1 MSADRIGPP
10 PQSGNIA
17 LQRLIRSLQDQLL
30 RKRDDQIV
38 RSSLPYATA
47 ADRNVTSTIRNGAG
61 LVGPPSGN
69 PYPSPNRGLRHSRK
83 PRSYQTLRDFEWT
96 CFAEIIHFP
105 ERPA

>member
-17 LQRLIRSLQDQLL
+17 LPRLIRSLQDQLL

-47 ADRNVTSTIRNGAG
+47 ADRNVTSTTRNCAG
-61 LVGPPSGN
+61 LAGPPKKEPAPVPEQWS
-69 PYPSPNRGLRHSRK
+69 PSLAETRLP
-83 PRSYQTLRDFEWT
+83 PDLRDFEWT
-96 CFAEIIHFP
+96 CFAQSSTFP
-105 ERPA
+105 SGR